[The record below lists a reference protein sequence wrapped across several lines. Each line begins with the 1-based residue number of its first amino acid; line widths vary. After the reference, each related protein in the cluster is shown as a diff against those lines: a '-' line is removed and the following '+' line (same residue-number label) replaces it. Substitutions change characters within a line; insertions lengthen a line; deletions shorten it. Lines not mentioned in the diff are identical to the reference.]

1 MGKSG
6 TGLGLSIVWN
16 IVQDH
21 NGWIEIKDNNPG
33 AVFEIYLPATHDKV
47 CPLPKY
53 QATEYL
59 KGNGETILLI
69 DDQYEQNE
77 IIEKALKKM
86 GYETH
91 AFTSGEEGLKFLQS
105 QQADLVLLD
114 MMMGDGLNGRETY
127 EKMLKINPRQKAIII
142 SGYARS
148 EEILKAKNLGISDF
162 IEKPVTIS
170 KIGMAI
176 RQCLATSGH
185 DELQQKAV

>member
-1 MGKSG
+1 
-6 TGLGLSIVWN
+6 
-16 IVQDH
+16 
-21 NGWIEIKDNNPG
+21 
-33 AVFEIYLPATHDKV
+33 
-47 CPLPKY
+47 
-53 QATEYL
+53 
-59 KGNGETILLI
+59 
-69 DDQYEQNE
+69 
-77 IIEKALKKM
+77 
-86 GYETH
+86 
-91 AFTSGEEGLKFLQS
+91 
-105 QQADLVLLD
+105 

-176 RQCLATSGH
+176 RQCLATSGR